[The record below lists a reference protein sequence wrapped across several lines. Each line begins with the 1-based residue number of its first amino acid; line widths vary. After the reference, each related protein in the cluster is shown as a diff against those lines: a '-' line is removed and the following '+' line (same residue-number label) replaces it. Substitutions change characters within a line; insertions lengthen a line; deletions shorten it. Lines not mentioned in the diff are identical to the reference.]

1 VFNNPFNLQMR
12 SRSARVIFQENAF
25 HDPTFRRTPMTALA
39 AVAAILAALLMG
51 AMSPGPS
58 FVLVA
63 RNAIGLSRTDGL
75 ATALGMGVGGVF
87 FSGIALA
94 GLYTLLSAV
103 EWLYVGLK
111 VAGGLYLIYIASKI
125 WRGASSPLVVDDG
138 RGTQN
143 HNPRKSFWI
152 GLTTQLS
159 NPKTAIWYGSIFAAL
174 LPQHP
179 PLWCYLILPPMIFAI
194 EAGWYTIVALCFSSR
209 RPRELYLR
217 AKKWIDRIAA
227 GAITA
232 LGLRLIFTAHK
243 AGI

>member
-1 VFNNPFNLQMR
+1 
-12 SRSARVIFQENAF
+12 
-25 HDPTFRRTPMTALA
+25 MTAFA

-63 RNAIGLSRTDGL
+63 RNAIGLSRADGL

-87 FSGIALA
+87 FSGVALA

-103 EWLYVGLK
+103 EWLYAGLK
-111 VAGGLYLIYIASKI
+111 IAGGLYLVYIALKI
-125 WRGASSPLVVDDG
+125 WRGASSPLIVENQ
-138 RGTQN
+138 RLTQN
-143 HNPRKSFWI
+143 HNVRKSFWI

-194 EAGWYTIVALCFSSR
+194 EAGWYAVVALCFSSR
-209 RPRELYLR
+209 RPREIYLR
-217 AKKWIDRIAA
+217 AKKWVDRVAA
-227 GAITA
+227 GAIAA
-232 LGLRLIFTAHK
+232 LGLRLIFAAHK

>member
-1 VFNNPFNLQMR
+1 VR
-12 SRSARVIFQENAF
+12 RWRTRVIFLENASYNR
-25 HDPTFRRTPMTALA
+25 TLRRTPMTAFA

-87 FSGIALA
+87 FSAIALG

-125 WRGASSPLVVDDG
+125 WRGASSPLVVENG
-138 RGTQN
+138 GGAQN

-179 PLWCYLILPPMIFAI
+179 PLWCYLILPPMIFTI

-243 AGI
+243 TGI

>member
-1 VFNNPFNLQMR
+1 
-12 SRSARVIFQENAF
+12 
-25 HDPTFRRTPMTALA
+25 MTAFA
-39 AVAAILAALLMG
+39 AVAAILGALLMG

-63 RNAIGLSRTDGL
+63 RNAIGLSRSDGL
-75 ATALGMGVGGVF
+75 VTALGMGVGGVF
-87 FSGIALA
+87 FSGVALA

-103 EWLYVGLK
+103 EWLYVALK

-125 WRGASSPLVVDDG
+125 WRGADSPLVVDDG
-138 RGTQN
+138 QDVQN
-143 HNPRKSFWI
+143 HNLRKSFWI

-217 AKKWIDRIAA
+217 AKKWIDRVAA

-232 LGLRLIFTAHK
+232 LGLRLIFSAHK